1 MYKKAIILLSLFLC
15 CGLWG
20 CTSGQEQNPDDSK
33 TVAVFK
39 QIHTY
44 AKDANDS
51 AKQERKTQLAA
62 KQQRD
67 ALASVL
73 STEGLPE
80 VKAVRTKDDG
90 DLLVLVNKEYTV
102 SENYTPTNLVRI
114 SNSLTTNKN
123 LSLKKVAYDA
133 YMKMYNDAKAQGFD
147 IYICS
152 AYRTYNNQ
160 VSLLKSSIKSYGRK
174 TALTRTAYPGRS
186 EHHTG
191 LALDVTSK
199 SMGWGIKQN
208 FTNYPDGKWINDHCH
223 EYGFI
228 IRYPKGKESI
238 TGYIYEPWHLRYV
251 GVEVAT
257 EIMSKGITLEEYLGK
272 A

>member
-1 MYKKAIILLSLFLC
+1 
-15 CGLWG
+15 
-20 CTSGQEQNPDDSK
+20 
-33 TVAVFK
+33 
-39 QIHTY
+39 
-44 AKDANDS
+44 
-51 AKQERKTQLAA
+51 
-62 KQQRD
+62 
-67 ALASVL
+67 
-73 STEGLPE
+73 
-80 VKAVRTKDDG
+80 
-90 DLLVLVNKEYTV
+90 
-102 SENYTPTNLVRI
+102 LVRI

-123 LSLKKVAYDA
+123 LSLKKEAYDA
-133 YMKMYNDAKAQGFD
+133 YMLMLKDAKAQGFD

-191 LALDVTSK
+191 LAIDITSK

-208 FTNYPDGKWINDHCH
+208 FTNYPDGKWINDNCQN
-223 EYGFI
+223 YGFI

-251 GVEVAT
+251 GVDVAK
-257 EIMSKGITLEEYLGK
+257 EITSKGITFEEYLGK
-272 A
+272 V